1 MSYIK
6 QLQNNHPSQN
16 NSIALIDCNNFYASC
31 ERIFN
36 PRLIGKP
43 IVVLSNNDGC
53 IITRSAEAKE
63 LGIKMGEPYFKAKK
77 IIDKNNVKVFSS
89 NYSLYGDI
97 SQRVM
102 ETLARFASDVEIYS
116 IDEAFLGLNGFENY
130 ELNKYC
136 QYIRRTI
143 KQWVGIP
150 VSIGV
155 STTKTLSKIANNLA
169 KKNKEYDGVCI
180 LKSWF
185 DINEALKL
193 TSIEDVWGIGR
204 RLSVFLK
211 KYKINTAYDFTQLDK
226 GWIRKNMGVVG
237 EKTFL
242 ELCGVSCI
250 ELELIPSDKKSC
262 CVSRSFS
269 KPVEKIDD
277 LEESV
282 SSYGTRVAEKIR
294 EEGLVAESMSI
305 FVLTNYFNRKEKQ
318 YSNSIKLQLPYPTNN
333 SIKIVK
339 RALEG
344 IKKIYRQGYRYKKAG
359 VILYGLT
366 KAKQTR
372 GLLDYDR
379 ESSDSI
385 MNTLDRINERYG
397 SSTIRL
403 ASEGVDKSWS
413 MRRESVSPCYTTRFD
428 DLVEAKLSL

>member
-6 QLQNNHPSQN
+6 QLQNNHSSLD

-36 PRLIGKP
+36 PKLMRRP

-53 IITRSAEAKE
+53 IITRSAEAKK

-102 ETLARFASDVEIYS
+102 ETLARFAPDIEIYS
-116 IDEAFLGLNGFENY
+116 IDEAFLGLYGFENY
-130 ELNKYC
+130 ELATYC
-136 QYIRRTI
+136 SYIRRTI

-155 STTKTLSKIANNLA
+155 SSTKTLSKIANNLA
-169 KKNKEYDGVCI
+169 KKNKEYEGVCI

-185 DINEALKL
+185 EINEALKL
-193 TSIEDVWGIGR
+193 TPIGDVWGIGR
-204 RLSVFLK
+204 RLSSFLQ
-211 KYKINTAYDFTQLDK
+211 KYNIKTAYDFIQLDK
-226 GWIRKNMGVVG
+226 GWVRKNMGVVG

-250 ELELIPSDKKSC
+250 ELDLIPSDKKSC

-269 KPVEKIDD
+269 KPIEKIYD

-282 SSYGTRVAEKIR
+282 SAYGARVAEKIR
-294 EEGLVAESMSI
+294 EEGLMAESMSV

-318 YSNSIKLQLPYPTNN
+318 YSNSIKLQLPFPTNN

-339 RALEG
+339 RALQG
-344 IKKIYRQGYRYKKAG
+344 IRKIYREGYRYKKAG
-359 VILYGLT
+359 VILYGLS
-366 KAKQTR
+366 KSSQVK

-379 ESSDSI
+379 ESSDAI
-385 MNTLDRINERYG
+385 MNTMDRINGRYG
-397 SSTIRL
+397 SSVIRL
-403 ASEGVDKSWS
+403 ASEGIEKSWR
-413 MRRESVSPCYTTRFD
+413 MKREKVSPCYTTNFD
-428 DLVEAKLSL
+428 DLVEVKT

>member
-77 IIDKNNVKVFSS
+77 IIDKNNVRVFSS

-130 ELNKYC
+130 ELSKYC

-344 IKKIYRQGYRYKKAG
+344 IRKIYREGYRYKKAG

-379 ESSDSI
+379 ENSDSI

>member
-6 QLQNNHPSQN
+6 QLQNNHSSLD

-36 PRLIGKP
+36 PKLMRRP

-53 IITRSAEAKE
+53 IITRSTEAKK

-130 ELNKYC
+130 ELSTYC
-136 QYIRRTI
+136 SYIRRTI

-155 STTKTLSKIANNLA
+155 SSTKTLSKIANNLA

-193 TSIEDVWGIGR
+193 TPIGDVWGIGR
-204 RLSVFLK
+204 RISSFLQR
-211 KYKINTAYDFTQLDK
+211 YNVSSAYDFIQLDK
-226 GWIRKNMGVVG
+226 GWVRKNMGVVG
-237 EKTFL
+237 EKTYL
-242 ELCGVSCI
+242 ELNSVSCL
-250 ELELIPSDKKSC
+250 ELDLIPSDKQSC

-269 KPVEKIDD
+269 QPIEKLFD
-277 LEESV
+277 LEESISTYGSRV
-282 SSYGTRVAEKIR
+282 SEKIR

-305 FVLTNYFNRKEKQ
+305 FVLTNHFNRREKQ
-318 YSNSIKLQLPYPTNN
+318 YSNSIKLHLPFPTNN
-333 SIKIVK
+333 SMKIVK

-344 IKKIYRQGYRYKKAG
+344 IRKIYRPGFRYKKAG
-359 VILYGLT
+359 IILYGLSRHNV
-366 KAKQTR
+366 TR

-379 ESSDSI
+379 DTSYRI
-385 MNTLDRINERYG
+385 MNTIDNINSRYG
-397 SSTIRL
+397 SSTLKI
-403 ASEGVDKSWS
+403 ASEGIEKIWK
-413 MRRESVSPCYTTRFD
+413 MKRENVSPCYTTRFEE
-428 DLVEAKLSL
+428 LVEVKA